1 MTNEEKLNQMTGFH
15 KINMAEECMFLDV
28 KTKTFTKHVRT
39 KSCSTIILYVAY
51 KAQDE
56 GKEISPCLVTITYLL
71 RNHKKSDIHLFMD
84 SLADAYDLVLE
95 FMERPNFVK
104 YEQVK
109 GRKRKELSEEEFI
122 KPGIKKLT
130 PPKKHSTFKI
140 TMMAIF
146 QFIFAPL
153 VELYRRIHF
162 TARNN
167 HRKWEYVGEKT
178 ENGYLIT
185 KRYCGG
191 RYKRITIEQP
201 WMPIAEQ

>member
-1 MTNEEKLNQMTGFH
+1 MTSEEKLNQMTGFH
-15 KINMAEECMFLDV
+15 KINMAEECMSLDV
-28 KTKTFTKHVRT
+28 KTKTFTKCVRT
-39 KSCSTIILYVAY
+39 KSCLTIIIHVAY

-71 RNHKKSDIHLFMD
+71 RNNKKSDIYLFMD

-109 GRKRKELSEEEFI
+109 GRKRKELSEEEII
-122 KPGIKKLT
+122 KPGIKDLKPLK
-130 PPKKHSTFKI
+130 PHSSFAVGMTV
-140 TMMAIF
+140 AL
-146 QFIFAPL
+146 QFIFAPI

-162 TARNN
+162 TVRNN
-167 HRKWEYVGEKT
+167 HRKWEYLGEKT

-201 WMPIAEQ
+201 WMPSEEF

>member
-1 MTNEEKLNQMTGFH
+1 MTSEEKLNQMTGFH
-15 KINMAEECMFLDV
+15 KINMAEECMSLDV
-28 KTKTFTKHVRT
+28 KTKTFTKRVRT
-39 KSCSTIILYVAY
+39 KSCLTIIIHVAY

-71 RNHKKSDIHLFMD
+71 RNNKKSDIYLFMD
-84 SLADAYDLVLE
+84 SLADAHDLVLE
-95 FMERPNFVK
+95 FMERPNFVR

-109 GRKRKELSEEEFI
+109 GKRRKELSEEEFI
-122 KPGIKKLT
+122 KPGIKDLKPLKPYSRFAVGMT
-130 PPKKHSTFKI
+130 V
-140 TMMAIF
+140 AF

-167 HRKWEYVGEKT
+167 HRKWEYLGEKT

-201 WMPIAEQ
+201 WMPSEEF